1 MSKTAQQDTSGP
13 SYEAA
18 RHLIDFLDD
27 ASRRTGYRPSGAK
40 IQEMA
45 NEGHVLSLPTPPK
58 GFSEYQL
65 ECIQGY
71 AQGLAYW
78 RDVCSELSQLEK
90 SVEIRFRI
98 TLSDKESQSLKLGDK
113 VRRAV
118 MPRDKKLAR
127 LVGQILAGKGFKVRE
142 PIPVVLITRDRTYRG
157 YALQVRYPFERGQ
170 DQAGVSAAYD
180 RLVPMIA
187 DAFAREHGLRCEV
200 QRHGDLTTVF
210 FTRERAYL
218 SSLYEAVPQF
228 RIALPKRKSVLS
240 KDVGFFWRKSYRACK
255 ALRSQYGEDFI
266 MPRRPNPLWD
276 DSGYCV
282 VMLYKRGAA
291 GSLVDSSYSHAVSNM
306 ALQLAKRHRIKA
318 SIDVRPEI
326 RTIVANFS
334 DRGPR

>member
-1 MSKTAQQDTSGP
+1 MSKPTTQDTTGP

-40 IQEMA
+40 IQEMDD
-45 NEGHVLSLPTPPK
+45 EGHVLSLPTPPK

-90 SVEIRFRI
+90 SVEVRFRI
-98 TLSDKESQSLKLGDK
+98 TLSDKETQSLPLRDKL
-113 VRRAV
+113 RRAF

-142 PIPVVLITRDRTYRG
+142 PSSVVLITRERTYRG
-157 YALQVRYPFERGQ
+157 YALQVRYPFERGA
-170 DQAGVSAAYD
+170 DQAGVTSAYD

-200 QRHGDLTTVF
+200 QRHGDLTTIF
-210 FTRERAYL
+210 FTRDGGYL
-218 SSLYEAVPQF
+218 SSLYDSIPQF
-228 RIALPKRKSVLS
+228 RIALPRRKSVLS
-240 KDVGFFWRKSYRACK
+240 KDIGFFWRRSYRACK
-255 ALRSQYGEDFI
+255 ALRRQYGEDFI

-291 GSLVDSSYSHAVSNM
+291 GTLVDSSYAHAVTNM
-306 ALQLAKRHRIKA
+306 AQQLAKRYRLKA
-318 SIDVRPEI
+318 SVDVRPEI